1 MCWSRTWQV
10 HVSFAQVRLTFFSMK
25 INILTFFP
33 PMKDLASTVGLT
45 FLSDTWCTTAPLSM
59 TMLLFPSD
67 TAIDSYEV
75 LSRRR
80 TVDHLSIDGLV
91 VGALWNGGHGKRG
104 CGMVGG
110 GGRSGTVRRL
120 HFITQH
126 DLRV

>member
-1 MCWSRTWQV
+1 
-10 HVSFAQVRLTFFSMK
+10 
-25 INILTFFP
+25 
-33 PMKDLASTVGLT
+33 
-45 FLSDTWCTTAPLSM
+45 M

-104 CGMVGG
+104 CGMVWGG
-110 GGRSGTVRRL
+110 GGGGVLERQGGCISSHNTTCEYNLYIRM
-120 HFITQH
+120 
-126 DLRV
+126 